1 VLRLPVSVVVAV
13 GVTLGLFTL
22 MRVLVEMT
30 EMRLDDA
37 GRRKVI
43 DFVRLKRE
51 SQTEVKKREL
61 PTRQRP
67 EAPPEAPKM
76 QMSSGGGPGALAVS
90 TGGPQFDTGL
100 NLKGGLNL
108 GPAPADTEAVP
119 VVRVEPIYP
128 RQAAERQVEG
138 WVTMQFDIGPS
149 GSVQNVRVIGEEPKG
164 VFGPAAVAAV
174 KKWKYKPKVID
185 GKALVTKGVKVRL
198 TFNLGD

>member
-1 VLRLPVSVVVAV
+1 MVRLPVSVVVAA
-13 GVTLGLFTL
+13 GVTFGLFTL
-22 MRVLVEMT
+22 MRVLVELT
-30 EMRLDDA
+30 EVKLEDT
-37 GRRKVI
+37 GKRKAI

-51 SQTEVKKREL
+51 STTEVKKREL
-61 PTRQRP
+61 PSRQRP

-76 QMSSGGGPGALAVS
+76 QMSSGGPGALSVASS
-90 TGGPQFDTGL
+90 TPQFDTGL

-128 RQAAERQVEG
+128 RQAAERQIEG

-149 GSVQNVRVIGEEPKG
+149 GAVQNVRVIAEDPKG
-164 VFGPAAVAAV
+164 VFSAAAVAAV

-185 GKALVTKGVKVRL
+185 GKALVTRGVKVRL
-198 TFNLGD
+198 TFNLDE